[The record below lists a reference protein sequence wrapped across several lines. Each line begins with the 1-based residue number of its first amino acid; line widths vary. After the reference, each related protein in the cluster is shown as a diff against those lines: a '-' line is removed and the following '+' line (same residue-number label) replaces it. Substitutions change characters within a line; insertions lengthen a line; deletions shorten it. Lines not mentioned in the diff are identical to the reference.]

1 MRWFRIIDSAGPR
14 EGASLDRR
22 HVLWSG
28 SRMTTVLYSLA
39 VRVPKGTSEGLEGS
53 VSVAEK
59 MAEKS
64 SRISIISLVCIAFIL
79 GGGLVLFSMSRGEVE
94 DVATSTS
101 DSAAPAVPGEQ
112 TGSGIGE
119 AAPPVVPPDFTLQA
133 AATTIIRSSEFPR
146 DRNVR
151 LGLSLPVP
159 ATRFEPLN
167 ARIADENGRTLKAV
181 ATLQGEE
188 MKIANLELET
198 EWLSPG
204 RYLIQL
210 VTQELSHL
218 PVRRYHLEV
227 R

>member
-1 MRWFRIIDSAGPR
+1 
-14 EGASLDRR
+14 
-22 HVLWSG
+22 
-28 SRMTTVLYSLA
+28 
-39 VRVPKGTSEGLEGS
+39 
-53 VSVAEK
+53 

-64 SRISIISLVCIAFIL
+64 SRISIMSLVCIAFIL
-79 GGGLVLFSMSRGEVE
+79 GGGLALFSMSRGSEQ
-94 DVATSTS
+94 DDIASS
-101 DSAAPAVPGEQ
+101 APDSGAPTVPGEQ
-112 TGSGIGE
+112 SATSQIDVV
-119 AAPPVVPPDFTLQA
+119 PPVIPPDFTLQA

-181 ATLQGEE
+181 ATVQGEE
-188 MKIANLELET
+188 MEIANLELET